1 VSGGPGLSIFGTAAC
16 GATYSTSIS
25 VCYTYVAGGVRS
37 CGTTGNGGPAL
48 ERCRSQP
55 VVVADRKG

>member
-1 VSGGPGLSIFGTAAC
+1 LSIFGTAAC